1 MSNSRNVPARIAPL
15 LGDMKAWRDKRKEID
30 DVALPDQ
37 DMRAAIAVTRFGLGA
52 KPGEIAQARQ
62 DPQGFLRSQIR
73 RSGADQPLGQP
84 VATQQRMAEFR
95 EYRRDRKE
103 ARVEKASDV
112 RPPAASVDGAN
123 PAMADA
129 ARPRA
134 EARDPVKVVGNM
146 LRQDISADFTARTQL
161 GATTDAGFRERWALF
176 WANHFTVSATK
187 AITGT
192 IVGPFEEEAIR
203 PHVFGRFE
211 DLLGAAESHPAMLTY
226 LDQIQS
232 IGPDSQA
239 AQFSRRGGPRG
250 VGAGFQPAVQRT
262 VGLNE
267 NLAREIMELHTVGV
281 NGGYTQADVTE
292 FARAMTGLSIGG
304 ERDGGAYGVAVFHP
318 QAHQPGERTVMGV
331 RYDQRG
337 KEQTSAILIDLAAK
351 PQTARFICTKIAR
364 HFVADDPPPALV
376 ARLEAAWTSSKGD
389 LSQVAEALIAAPE
402 AWTPAPQKF
411 KTPYEFIVS
420 SYRAAGGQPSGFQQ
434 FGPILTA
441 LGQKPFSA
449 ASPKGWPE
457 DAQSWAAPDGI
468 VKRMQFAQAFS
479 AGAVRDR
486 DPKVLAA
493 DALGERLTP
502 DTAKAIARA
511 ESRAE
516 GFALLLMSPEFQ
528 RR

>member
-1 MSNSRNVPARIAPL
+1 M
-15 LGDMKAWRDKRKEID
+15 
-30 DVALPDQ
+30 ALADQ

-52 KPGEIAQARQ
+52 KPGEIAQARS
-62 DPQGFLRSQIR
+62 DPQGFLRGQIR
-73 RSGADQPLGQP
+73 RDGADQPAGETMTS
-84 VATQQRMAEFR
+84 AQRMAEFR
-95 EYRRDRKE
+95 EYRRERKN
-103 ARVEKASDV
+103 EKA
-112 RPPAASVDGAN
+112 AS
-123 PAMADA
+123 MADTA
-129 ARPRA
+129 PGKA
-134 EARDPVKVVGNM
+134 EVRDPVKVVGNM
-146 LRQDISADFTARTQL
+146 LRKDISGDFTARTQL
-161 GATTDAGFRERWALF
+161 AATTDAGFRERWTLF

-192 IVGPFEEEAIR
+192 VVGPFEAEAIR
-203 PHVFGRFE
+203 PNVFGRFE

-239 AQFSRRGGPRG
+239 AMFQRRGGRFG
-250 VGAGFQPAVQRT
+250 GQVQNAVQRT
-262 VGLNE
+262 PGLNE

-281 NGGYTQADVTE
+281 NGGYTQGDVTE

-304 ERDGGAYGVAVFHP
+304 ERDGAYGVAVFRE
-318 QAHQPGERTVMGV
+318 QAHEPGARTIMGV
-331 RYDQRG
+331 RYDQGG
-337 KEQTSAILIDLAAK
+337 KAQTNAVLTDLAAK
-351 PQTARFICTKIAR
+351 PQTAHFVCTKIAR
-364 HFVADDPPPALV
+364 HFVADEPSPALV
-376 ARLEAAWTSSKGD
+376 ARLESAWRSSNGD
-389 LSQVAEALIAAPE
+389 LARVAEALVSAPE
-402 AWTPAPQKF
+402 AWDPTPAKF

-420 SYRAAGGQPSGFQQ
+420 SYRAVDDQPSGFQQ

-457 DAQSWAAPDGI
+457 DAQSWAAPDAI

-479 AGAVRDR
+479 SAAVRDR

-493 DALGERLTP
+493 DALGERLSP

-511 ESRAE
+511 ESRPE

>member
-1 MSNSRNVPARIAPL
+1 MALA
-15 LGDMKAWRDKRKEID
+15 DKD
-30 DVALPDQ
+30 L
-37 DMRAAIAVTRFGLGA
+37 MAAIAVTRFGLGA
-52 KPGEIAQARQ
+52 KPGELAEARQ
-62 DPQGFLRSQIR
+62 DPHGFLKSQIR
-73 RSGADQPLGQP
+73 RAGADQPLGQP
-84 VATQQRMAEFR
+84 ASTRDRMGEFR
-95 EYRRDRKE
+95 DYQRERRQVRLEKATDMRPAAAPPGAPSGASGDPANPTMVDTKPNRRDV
-103 ARVEKASDV
+103 A
-112 RPPAASVDGAN
+112 
-123 PAMADA
+123 
-129 ARPRA
+129 
-134 EARDPVKVVGNM
+134 DPVKAVGNM
-146 LRQDISADFTARTQL
+146 LRQDISSDFTARTQL
-161 GATTDAGFRERWALF
+161 GCTTDAAFRERWTLF

-187 AITGT
+187 PVTGT
-192 IVGPFEEEAIR
+192 VVGPFEEEAIR
-203 PHVFGRFE
+203 PHVFGRFD

-239 AQFSRRGGPRG
+239 ASFQRRGRG
-250 VGAGFQPAVQRT
+250 GFQQAALRT
-262 VGLNE
+262 PGLNE

-304 ERDGGAYGVAVFHP
+304 ERDGQYGVAVFRE
-318 QAHQPGERTVMGV
+318 QAHEPGARTIMGI

-337 KEQTSAILIDLAAK
+337 KDQTNAILADLAAK

-376 ARLEAAWTSSKGD
+376 AKLENAWRSSNGD
-389 LSQVAEALIAAPE
+389 LAYVADTLISAPE
-402 AWTPAPQKF
+402 AWDPAPAKF

-420 SYRAAGGQPSGFQQ
+420 SFRAAGGQPQAFQQ

-449 ASPKGWPE
+449 PSPKGWPE
-457 DAQSWAAPDGI
+457 DAESWAAPDAV

-479 AGAVRDR
+479 NGAVRDR

-511 ESRAE
+511 ESRQE